1 MVRKPTLLVP
11 SAVQLLKLPDVG
23 VPRTGVTSVGD
34 VANTSA
40 PEPVSSVTDDAS
52 CADVAVSVL
61 LERLIVL
68 LVNVTVLL
76 AVRTFVGVMMFDRLA
91 ISYSGFVGQTIVVG
105 NPICCGR
112 SLKAWR

>member
-1 MVRKPTLLVP
+1 MARKPTLLVP

-23 VPRTGVTSVGD
+23 VPRTGVTSVGE

-68 LVNVTVLL
+68 LVSVAVLV
-76 AVRTFVGVMMFDRLA
+76 AVRTFVGVMMLDKVAMSLLRFHGPVDCSRKPDLL
-91 ISYSGFVGQTIVVG
+91 GQV
-105 NPICCGR
+105 
-112 SLKAWR
+112 A